1 MPPASTITARSKKDA
16 AKVAPLVIAR
26 PLFLA
31 LTLTALLTALR
42 LSGTVD
48 SDVAWQL
55 WIAGRIHAG
64 AQLYR
69 DIIEV
74 NPPLWFWM
82 ALPVD
87 ALAGLFDL
95 RPETVLVFAVG
106 GLVMLALIA
115 LDRLTTFTNGRRT
128 FVLTYAAFAILV

>member
-42 LSGTVD
+42 LVDTVD

-55 WIAGRIHAG
+55 WIAGRLHAG
-64 AQLYR
+64 AHLYR

-82 ALPVD
+82 AIPVERLAALLHLPIVTALILAIGMAV
-87 ALAGLFDL
+87 ALAL
-95 RPETVLVFAVG
+95 RAT
-106 GLVMLALIA
+106 
-115 LDRLTTFTNGRRT
+115 DRL
-128 FVLTYAAFAILV
+128 LVDVA